1 MGILFKLIDQS
12 SLPSK
17 EQLQK
22 LLYLYQRGHKR
33 IWSPLEI
40 DLAIGALQRL
50 PLQNIEAAYESLQKL
65 GLPCELGDYL
75 LFHKKIIIDT
85 EGGI

>member
-1 MGILFKLIDQS
+1 
-12 SLPSK
+12 
-17 EQLQK
+17 
-22 LLYLYQRGHKR
+22 
-33 IWSPLEI
+33 
-40 DLAIGALQRL
+40 
-50 PLQNIEAAYESLQKL
+50 L